1 VASDIGNVDEKFS
14 DTCRPNLYPSKNLG
28 IPGESFLIGTRLFLY
43 NTTVH
48 ILEGGICLAKKKTPQ
63 TRDDVLELAIE
74 DIRSKFGEGSI
85 MRLGDSFKAAVEVIS
100 TGILPLDVALGI
112 GGLPR
117 GRIVEIFGPEGS
129 GKTTVA
135 LHAVAEAQ
143 KAGGVAAFI
152 DAEHALDPRLA
163 HNLGVDVQSLYIAQP
178 DSGEQA
184 LYVLDTLVRSS
195 AVDIVVID
203 SVAALT
209 PQAEI
214 DGKIGD
220 SQVGLQ
226 ARLMSYALRRL
237 TSAISKSNCVVVF
250 INQLRAKISTGYSQ
264 GPQETTTGG
273 RALKFYSSV
282 RIEVKRGKGVSKG
295 DDTIGHELWMK
306 VVKNKQAPPFKTGHC
321 TLLYGK
327 GLPKGMS
334 ILDMAIDFNVVKRK
348 GSWLA
353 YKGETLGQGKDTVAQ
368 YIEEHPDLMQEI
380 SAEVLAVTSEGL
392 SLALSEHESPLPLED
407 DENSVPSLSIE
418 DGILELDE
426 EVETGDEEEK

>member
-1 VASDIGNVDEKFS
+1 M
-14 DTCRPNLYPSKNLG
+14 
-28 IPGESFLIGTRLFLY
+28 
-43 NTTVH
+43 
-48 ILEGGICLAKKKTPQ
+48 AKKKTPQ
-63 TRDDVLELAIE
+63 TRDDILELAID
-74 DIRSKFGEGSI
+74 DIRSKFGDGSI
-85 MRLGDSFKAAVEVIS
+85 MRLGDSFKSAVEVIS

-117 GRIVEIFGPEGS
+117 GRIIEVFGPEGS
-129 GKTTVA
+129 GKTTVS

-163 HNLGVDVQSLYIAQP
+163 HNLGVNVEDLYVAQP

-184 LYVLDTLVRSS
+184 LYVLDALVRSS
-195 AVDIVVID
+195 AVDIVIVD

-237 TSAISKSNCVVVF
+237 TSAISKSKCVVVF

-273 RALKFYSSV
+273 RALKFYSAV
-282 RIEVKRGKGVSKG
+282 RIEVKRGKGVTKG
-295 DDTIGHELWMK
+295 DDTIGHELWIK
-306 VVKNKQAPPFKTGHC
+306 VVKNKQAPPFKTAHC
-321 TLLYGK
+321 TLMYGR
-327 GLPKGMS
+327 GVPKGMA
-334 ILDMAIDFNVVKRK
+334 ILDMAIDLNAVKRK

-353 YKGETLGQGKDTVAQ
+353 YKGETLGQGKDAVAQ
-368 YIEEHPDLMQEI
+368 YIEQHPELMEEI
-380 SAEVLAVTSEGL
+380 SGEVLAHTSEVL
-392 SLALSEHESPLPLED
+392 SIGVMDEDSESPLEGEED
-407 DENSVPSLSIE
+407 IVSTLA
-418 DGILELDE
+418 LDE
-426 EVETGDEEEK
+426 EVLELDPVDEESADEEADDTAE

>member
-1 VASDIGNVDEKFS
+1 M
-14 DTCRPNLYPSKNLG
+14 
-28 IPGESFLIGTRLFLY
+28 
-43 NTTVH
+43 
-48 ILEGGICLAKKKTPQ
+48 AKKKAAQ
-63 TRDDVLELAIE
+63 TKEDVLELAID

-85 MRLGDSFKAAVEVIS
+85 MRLGESFRAAVEVIP

-112 GGLPR
+112 GGLPK
-117 GRIVEIFGPEGS
+117 GRIVEVFGPEGS

-143 KAGGVAAFI
+143 KAGGIAAFI

-163 HNLGVDVQSLYIAQP
+163 STLGVDVLSLYIAQP

-195 AVDIVVID
+195 AVDIVVVD

-237 TSAISKSNCVVVF
+237 TSAISKSNCIVVF
-250 INQLRAKISTGYSQ
+250 INQLRAKISTGYSS

-282 RIEVKRGKGVSKG
+282 RIDVKRGKSVTKG

-306 VVKNKQAPPFKTGHC
+306 VVKNKLAPPFKTGHA
-321 TLLYGK
+321 TLVYGK
-327 GLPKGMS
+327 GIPRGMS
-334 ILDMAIDFNVVKRK
+334 ILDMAIDFDVVKRR

-353 YKGETLGQGKDTVAQ
+353 YKGETLGQGKESVAQ
-368 YIEEHPDLMQEI
+368 YMEDHPDLMEEMVK
-380 SAEVLAVTSEGL
+380 EVLAIASKGLSLGLPEQDVELAAGEEEDEGL
-392 SLALSEHESPLPLED
+392 SIVE
-407 DENSVPSLSIE
+407 
-418 DGILELDE
+418 GILEL
-426 EVETGDEEEK
+426 EEENK